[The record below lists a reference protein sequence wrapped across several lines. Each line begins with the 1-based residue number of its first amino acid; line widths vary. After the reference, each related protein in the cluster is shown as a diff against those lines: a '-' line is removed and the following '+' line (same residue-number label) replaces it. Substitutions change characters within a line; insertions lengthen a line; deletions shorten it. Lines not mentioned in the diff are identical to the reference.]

1 VLLVAMLVGPFAVE
15 WIAGRVIEQRLEKRA
30 VELDWEHLE
39 WSWSDRLTLTGVA
52 VEGPGGRQVEMPRLE
67 FDLAVGRSLVGEP
80 RLDAVQL
87 DGVEVDL
94 QVSQFVGAEG
104 DSSGTGGDGDASSK
118 AGARRL
124 VDRLRWG
131 LGRVSEVRVQDVEV
145 RLARRDLRL
154 AVWSGDV
161 QLSTASGALTGSGE
175 LRIAPFDDPTEM
187 GWQVDGTAAPDLAS
201 VSGDVGLA
209 GAGGRDDSKASLSTG
224 RGQAALDGFSF
235 ELSLT
240 PPIWGE
246 ASLAEPEFRLEHA
259 DKMVF
264 EVAGPMV
271 SVAARR
277 SGTAPRL
284 SVGARGL
291 RLTADTGG
299 MRSVVSGGSSSA
311 DGAGGDTDIPG
322 ADMPVGPRELAY
334 RFVESVDVELRETI
348 LRLRH
353 GSGDETRTLEP
364 AEAVHVRKDGRHL
377 AVTGD
382 VAAGKLHG
390 AIHWAPG
397 LVWPARASVQLENV
411 DLEEVPVVRK
421 GRTLPNRGVRG
432 DIGGRVD
439 LTGRVRRVGLPGT
452 LGERVDGHVDVGW
465 RAGRLEA
472 DGLADE
478 PVRGI
483 DTSVRLSGNWA
494 PALNRL
500 RIDGGRFQYADLEA
514 ELSGAL
520 TDWPI
525 DPFFTFRARFAP
537 FECQRAVRSLPEEL
551 LGPYRDVTIDG
562 KAEPVLGL
570 DVPLDAPADLS
581 LTLEGFPGDCKVTA
595 LNTREAGWPE
605 VEFRTEADGGG
616 DSESE
621 EVRRHAALP
630 EPAEPLDE
638 PPELESIPSIWNP
651 ARPDDVFWLRKPFV
665 KPVTEGVSDEADV
678 QVGPGLDSYVPLEEM
693 PPYVGGAAYLS
704 EEINFYRDG
713 GWNLALIERAL
724 QTNFEEERFV
734 YGGSTV
740 TQQLV
745 KNLFLTRRKTLA
757 RKVREAIIAWRIQ
770 GVVRKDRVL
779 ELYLNCIEFGEDLY
793 GIGPAAKHYFD
804 KPAAELTPLQAVFLA
819 VIKPA
824 PWFGDRFRD
833 EGTTPESG
841 WWYDRIDEIM
851 GRLVDKAFIDESTA
865 EGAKPYVLEWN
876 DNGTP
881 VSDDGDGAGGDEDP
895 SSDVLIGDPFE

>member
-1 VLLVAMLVGPFAVE
+1 VLLLAVLVVPFAVE
-15 WIAGRVIEQRLEKRA
+15 TIAGRVLEQRLEGRA
-30 VELDWEHLE
+30 VDLDWKHLE
-39 WSWSDRLTLTGVA
+39 WSWTDRLALTDVRIT
-52 VEGPGGRQVEMPRLE
+52 GPGGREGEARRLE
-67 FDLAVGRSLVGEP
+67 FDVAVGRSLVGEP
-80 RLDAVQL
+80 RLDSL
-87 DGVEVDL
+87 EVTGL
-94 QVSQFVGAEG
+94 EVGFQASQFLGSDNASQGSDDGADTSTVDARKLVG
-104 DSSGTGGDGDASSK
+104 
-118 AGARRL
+118 
-124 VDRLRWG
+124 RLREG
-131 LGRVSEVRVQDVEV
+131 LGRVAEV
-145 RLARRDLRL
+145 RLQDTRLRFARRDLRL
-154 AVWSGDV
+154 AVWTGDMR
-161 QLSTASGALTGSGE
+161 LTAASGELTGHGK
-175 LRIAPFDDPTEM
+175 LRIAPFDDPTEIT
-187 GWQVDGTAAPDLAS
+187 WQLDGSAAPDFAS

-209 GAGGRDDSKASLSTG
+209 GSSGADDSPAGISTS
-224 RGQAALDGFSF
+224 RGHAALDGFSF

-240 PPIWGE
+240 PSIWFE
-246 ASLAEPEFRLEHA
+246 VSLADPEFRLEHA
-259 DKMVF
+259 DTTVL
-264 EVAGPMV
+264 EVAGPLV
-271 SVAARR
+271 SLAARR
-277 SGTAPRL
+277 SETTPRL

-291 RLTADTGG
+291 RVTADTGG
-299 MRSVVSGGSSSA
+299 MRSIVAGGSS
-311 DGAGGDTDIPG
+311 GGGDTGRGSNIPG
-322 ADMPVGPRELAY
+322 ADMPVGPRKLLH
-334 RFVESVDVELRETI
+334 RFVESVDVELRETS

-353 GSGDETRTLEP
+353 GSGERARTLEP

-377 AVTGD
+377 AVTGE
-382 VAAGKLHG
+382 VAAGELHG
-390 AIHWAPG
+390 DIHWAPG
-397 LVWPARASVQLENV
+397 LVWPSRASVQLEGV

-421 GRTLPNRGVRG
+421 GRTLPNRGFRG

-439 LTGRVRRVGLPGT
+439 LTGRLMRLGVPGT
-452 LGERVDGHVDVGW
+452 IGARVAGHLDVGW
-465 RAGRLEA
+465 RDGRLEA

-483 DTSVRLSGNWA
+483 DTSVRLSGAWE

-500 RIDGGRFQYADLEA
+500 RIDRGGFEYADLEA

-537 FECQRAVRSLPEEL
+537 FECQQAVRSLPKEL
-551 LGPYRDVTIDG
+551 LGPYRDLAIDG

-570 DVPLDAPADLS
+570 DVPLEAPADLS
-581 LTLEGFPGDCKVTA
+581 LTLDGFPGECEVTA

-605 VEFRTEADGGG
+605 VEFRTEAEV
-616 DSESE
+616 ESDVGPE
-621 EVRRHAALP
+621 DVRRHAAPP

-638 PPELESIPSIWNP
+638 PPELASIPSTWEA

-665 KPVTEGVSDEADV
+665 QQVTEGVSDEASV
-678 QVGPGLDSYVPLEEM
+678 RVGPGLDSYVPLEEM
-693 PPYVGGAAYLS
+693 PPYVGGAAYMS

-770 GVVRKDRVL
+770 GVVSKDRVL

-793 GIGPAAKHYFD
+793 GIGPAARHYFD

-824 PWFGDRFRD
+824 PWFGDRFQD

-841 WWYDRIDEIM
+841 WWHDRIDEIM
-851 GRLVDKAFIDESTA
+851 MRLVDKEFINAAAA
-865 EGAKPYVLEWN
+865 ERARPYVLEWN
-876 DNGTP
+876 DDGTP
-881 VSDDGDGAGGDEDP
+881 VSGDGAGGSDDQSLDE
-895 SSDVLIGDPFE
+895 LLGGPFE